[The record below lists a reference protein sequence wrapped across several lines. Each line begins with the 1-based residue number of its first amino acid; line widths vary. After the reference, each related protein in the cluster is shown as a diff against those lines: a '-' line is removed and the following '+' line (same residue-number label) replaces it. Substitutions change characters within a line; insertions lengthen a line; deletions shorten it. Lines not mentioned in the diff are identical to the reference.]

1 MSDVLLPTLAVLGT
15 LLAGAAL
22 VAVLDQAAAGV
33 IAGGPFR
40 GRLSAPLARAALL
53 WLRPDATTE
62 HPDALLWR
70 LAPAAY
76 LALAALGLAVVP
88 WSAEFVPV
96 RLPTGVVL
104 WGAVEALATVVIFLQ
119 GWAPNAPLPL
129 LGAYRHAAA
138 GLSYILVSM
147 FVLIGAALPAESL
160 AFDAVVASQ
169 EDLWNVVRQPL
180 GLPLFLVVGLG
191 IGVWGPLRFADAADL
206 AGGTTAE
213 TSGPRRLA
221 WALARGAMLVAF
233 SAVAASAFLG
243 GWLGPWLP
251 GPVWLLLKML
261 LLLALLVLLGRLLA
275 RIAPGRFVG
284 LAWLVLLPLS
294 FADLLWA
301 GVLALYGGTP

>member
-1 MSDVLLPTLAVLGT
+1 MAT
-15 LLAGAAL
+15 LLVGAAL
-22 VAVLDQAAAGV
+22 VGMLDQAVAGV
-33 IAGGPFR
+33 IAGQAPR
-40 GRLSAPLARAALL
+40 GLLAGSVARVVRP
-53 WLRPDATTE
+53 WLRRDSITE
-62 HPDALLWR
+62 RPDALLWR

-88 WSAEFVPV
+88 WSADFVPV
-96 RLPTGVVL
+96 RLPTGIVL
-104 WGAVEALATVVIFLQ
+104 WGAVEALATVVIFVE
-119 GWAPNAPLPL
+119 GWAPNAPFPL
-129 LGAYRHAAA
+129 LGGYRHVAA

-147 FVLIGAALPAESL
+147 FVLIGVALPAESL
-160 AFDAVVASQ
+160 AFEAVIAAQ
-169 EDLWNVVRQPL
+169 QDIWNIVRQPL

-213 TSGPRRLA
+213 ASGPRRCA
-221 WALARGAMLVAF
+221 WNLARGAMLVAF

-261 LLLALLVLLGRLLA
+261 LVLIVLVLLGRLVA
-275 RIAPGRFVG
+275 RVAPERFVA

-294 FADLLWA
+294 FVDLLWA
-301 GVLALYGGTP
+301 GVLALSG

>member
-1 MSDVLLPTLAVLGT
+1 MNEVLLPTLVVLST

-22 VAVLDQAAAGV
+22 VAVLDQAVAGM
-33 IAGGPFR
+33 IAGRPVR
-40 GRLSAPLARAALL
+40 GLLSATFARGMLL
-53 WLRPDATTE
+53 WLRPDSTTE

-76 LALAALGLAVVP
+76 LVLAALGLAVVP
-88 WSAEFVPV
+88 WSADFVPV

-104 WGAVEALATVVIFLQ
+104 WGAVEALATVVIFLE

-129 LGAYRHAAA
+129 LGGYRHVAA

-147 FVLIGAALPAESL
+147 FVLIGVALPAESL
-160 AFDAVVASQ
+160 SFDAVIDSQ
-169 EDLWNVVRQPL
+169 QDLWNVVRQPL

-221 WALARGAMLVAF
+221 WALGRGAMLVAF

-243 GWLGPWLP
+243 GWLGPWWP
-251 GPVWLLLKML
+251 GPAWLLLKML
-261 LLLALLVLLGRLLA
+261 VVLLLLVVIGRLLA
-275 RIAPGRFVG
+275 RMAPERFVG
-284 LAWLVLLPLS
+284 LAWLLLLPLS
-294 FADLLWA
+294 FVDLLWA
-301 GVLALYGGTP
+301 GLLALYG